1 MLGVKYVSVPSS
13 GHTMVMTSHQATSL
27 KLPQIMFRVRKSE
40 YWFCRAIKDWQ
51 LETMREQPS
60 LEWLCPNPSA
70 VSSPGCWH
78 VTLVTSE
85 AGPGPS
91 SDPGA
96 RPLGADTELLKDEMD
111 WYERIAVY
119 CVLTSILQ
127 TRHYLS
133 LTQTPETPLMPSRR
147 FHWFT
152 F

>member
-1 MLGVKYVSVPSS
+1 MSPSPLVAIQWS
-13 GHTMVMTSHQATSL
+13 WHPTKPPASSC
-27 KLPQIMFRVRKSE
+27 RKSCLE
-40 YWFCRAIKDWQ
+40 SESQNADFVARFRYWQ

-78 VTLVTSE
+78 VTVVTSE
-85 AGPGPS
+85 AGLGPS